1 MTLQI
6 PESFN
11 TAFGMG
17 APKSYFPVKN
27 INRVGNLVAFLIL
40 LGGAVLLFLYGL
52 YDTYVAYRLH
62 GPAMID
68 DRLIAPLLISA
79 VLFGLGL
86 LAGWAAY
93 NNWNKGVAVYDN
105 GFAARDRKG
114 VHTWLW
120 TDVISYT
127 AAVTR
132 HYTNGIYTG
141 TTHVYTLYNKQN
153 EKVVFSDIYKGAE
166 QLGQAAENA
175 SFPSRYDQA
184 RQFYN
189 SGQTVVFGPVAISK
203 AGIAIG
209 KKTYPWTDV
218 KEVSIHQGVLK
229 ISKKDGGWFS
239 GASASAPSIPNL
251 RVLLSIID
259 QVVGVKTG

>member
-6 PESFN
+6 PD
-11 TAFGMG
+11 AFRSTLGLG
-17 APKSYFPVKN
+17 APKGYYPIKN
-27 INRVGNLVAFLIL
+27 INRVGNLVAFFIF
-40 LGGAVLLFLYGL
+40 LGAAVLVFLYGL
-52 YDTYVAYRLH
+52 YDTYTAYVRN
-62 GPAMID
+62 GPATID
-68 DRLIAPLLISA
+68 NHLITPLLVA
-79 VLFGLGL
+79 GVLFLLGVL
-86 LAGWAAY
+86 GGWAAY

-105 GFAARDRKG
+105 GFAVRDRKG

-141 TTHVYTLYNKQN
+141 TTHVYTIYNRQN
-153 EKVVFSDIYKGAE
+153 ERISLSDTYKNVE
-166 QLGQAAENA
+166 QVAQAIENG
-175 SFPSRYDQA
+175 SFPSRYAAASQL
-184 RQFYN
+184 YN
-189 SGQTVVFGPVAISK
+189 SGQVVVFGPVAISK
-203 AGIAIG
+203 GGIVIG
-209 KKTYPWTDV
+209 KKTYPWAEV

-239 GASASAPSIPNL
+239 GASATAPSIPNL

-259 QVVGVKTG
+259 QIVGVKAG